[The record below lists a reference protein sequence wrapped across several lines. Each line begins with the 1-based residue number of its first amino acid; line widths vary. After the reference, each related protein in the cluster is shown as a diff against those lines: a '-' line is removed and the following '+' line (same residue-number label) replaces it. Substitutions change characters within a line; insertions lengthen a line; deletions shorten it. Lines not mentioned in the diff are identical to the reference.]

1 MPKSPKTYGK
11 QESKIDMKPPESV
24 EEAEKMC
31 ISLSYNLVMQRLKD
45 GTATSQETTHFLKLA
60 TQKEKNENELA
71 RARIEK
77 EKAQAESIKK
87 AEHDADLMERAIQ
100 AFKGYS
106 GIQDEDDQ
114 DIY

>member
-1 MPKSPKTYGK
+1 MSKSPKTYVK
-11 QESKIDMKPPESV
+11 QDAKSKIKPPESI

-31 ISLSYNLVMQRLKD
+31 ISMSYNLVMQRLID

-77 EKAQAESIKK
+77 ERAQMESIKK
-87 AEHDADLMERAIQ
+87 TDHDNDLYEKALN
-100 AFKGYS
+100 AFRGYS
-106 GIQDEDDQ
+106 GQEDYDDS

>member
-1 MPKSPKTYGK
+1 MPKSPKTYMK
-11 QESKIDMKPPESV
+11 QESKISMKPPESV
-24 EEAEKMC
+24 EEAEKTC
-31 ISLSYNLVMQRLKD
+31 ISMAYNLVMQRLMD

-77 EKAQAESIKK
+77 EKAQMESIRKTD
-87 AEHDADLMERAIQ
+87 HDNDLYERALN
-100 AFKGYS
+100 AFRGYS
-106 GIQDEDDQ
+106 GQEVDDDS